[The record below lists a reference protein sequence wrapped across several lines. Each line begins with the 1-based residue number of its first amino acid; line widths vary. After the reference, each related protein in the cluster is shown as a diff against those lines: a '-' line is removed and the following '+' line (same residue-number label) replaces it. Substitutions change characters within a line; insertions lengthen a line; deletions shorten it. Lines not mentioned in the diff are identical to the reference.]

1 MKSVY
6 LSLIWLSRVCVSAAF
21 ATVLASSSTEKQS
34 QIHVRWKG
42 PRTSSSHLSSTTCQA
57 KTSDV
62 FCLDTIRKSLIR
74 QEETIIFAMI
84 ERSQFAQNRI
94 VYVPD
99 GFPDLRCMD
108 ENDNIEECE
117 NSNGISLLDYMLIGT
132 EALHAKVRRYTSPEE
147 HSFFPSQLPA
157 VRALSDLDFPELL
170 SPTNEA
176 DQINF
181 NDVLMKIYLNE
192 IVPEIASEGD
202 DEQHGSTVTCDV
214 AVLQAISKRVHYG
227 KFVAESKYQSD
238 PEGYQ
243 KLIDADDAEG
253 VMALLTNA
261 AVEEKVLRR
270 ARLKAAT
277 YGREP
282 LLSQMPPIEGV
293 SDHKSEIVAAA
304 AASAVVAAVEA
315 LNDEGEMRKGKVD
328 PKTVEEIYRDF
339 IIPLTK
345 DIEVAY
351 LYRRCGRDPPRNL
364 DPSKLMEKYRNF
376 FAH

>member
-6 LSLIWLSRVCVSAAF
+6 LSLLWLSRVCVSAAF
-21 ATVLASSSTEKQS
+21 ATELASSSTEKQS

-170 SPTNEA
+170 SPINEA

-181 NDVLMKIYLNE
+181 NDVLMKIYLND

-243 KLIDADDAEG
+243 KLIDADNAEG

-364 DPSKLMEKYRNF
+364 DPLRLMEKYHNF